1 MVFLLANQTR
11 FHLYR
16 ARFCQKKLKNAK
28 RGGAR
33 GTHLPPDLFV
43 CLRRDV
49 TVARRGVTNRFD
61 RSLPNGSERNRAEWT
76 SPARFPCGRHPVA
89 ERPTGMKWNAAK
101 LKPRGQKQTRPEL
114 PESARNFVFLAHPSE
129 TNSDFTSSSPGR
141 PPRYPAEPR
150 TLTLGVADGWGRPPC
165 EAAGWRK
172 GTPVSLSRAC
182 PAPHL
187 ATTHINVGAAATDTH
202 RARHRPSVR
211 RRPANLEAS
220 ARVPCPHRALPLVAG
235 PLTRRQRQAR
245 VNAPPAMAMAH
256 MSDGEI
262 GTATGTLPCCSVK
275 L

>member
-129 TNSDFTSSSPGR
+129 TNSDFTSSSPG
-141 PPRYPAEPR
+141 PRA
-150 TLTLGVADGWGRPPC
+150 
-165 EAAGWRK
+165 
-172 GTPVSLSRAC
+172 
-182 PAPHL
+182 
-187 ATTHINVGAAATDTH
+187 I
-202 RARHRPSVR
+202 RPSR
-211 RRPANLEAS
+211 GR
-220 ARVPCPHRALPLVAG
+220 
-235 PLTRRQRQAR
+235 
-245 VNAPPAMAMAH
+245 
-256 MSDGEI
+256 
-262 GTATGTLPCCSVK
+262 
-275 L
+275 